1 MYILYT
7 CTKILYIS
15 HMCVRT
21 ISTICDV
28 ELLLASVWVLAAK
41 PPSSLRLGW
50 SRHCSY
56 QMYHWSITGNIYLIR
71 AKCNNQTLHKKIK
84 KVTKMLWNKCNFA
97 WFPQKTLLAWV
108 GLHCLSKILQ
118 VVNQGGHNCGWKL
131 GAGRSSVQIYF
142 RKVSNKVSLCSLQ
155 YYSLLKA
162 KCQTKPKHAVLPW
175 CQAYWVSGKSKEIM
189 PVYDYNDTG

>member
-1 MYILYT
+1 MYAHIV
-7 CTKILYIS
+7 
-15 HMCVRT
+15 HMYENIVCITHVCT

-108 GLHCLSKILQ
+108 GLHCLSKILHCKSRRSQ
-118 VVNQGGHNCGWKL
+118 LRVKAGCRHKL
-131 GAGRSSVQIYF
+131 SLDLFPQSVKQSLAVLF
-142 RKVSNKVSLCSLQ
+142 AVLQFTKGKVSNK
-155 YYSLLKA
+155 A
-162 KCQTKPKHAVLPW
+162 
-175 CQAYWVSGKSKEIM
+175 
-189 PVYDYNDTG
+189 